1 MSFDA
6 AQIVALRAIA
16 PRLPRGLV
24 AESWRRRPSFAAAK
38 RALAGCGH
46 ALRAHPQF
54 IAYSVTDLPAA
65 LPMIAR
71 RLLRLPVLAWIY
83 ETLQQDDNRRVA
95 KEYFLDKLHSDYGD
109 LAEDQLQVAIQWGR
123 HAELF
128 GFDDDTDELFLE
140 SPS

>member
-24 AESWRRRPSFAAAK
+24 VESWRRGRSFAAAK

-71 RLLRLPVLAWIY
+71 KLLRLPVLAW
-83 ETLQQDDNRRVA
+83 TVRN
-95 KEYFLDKLHSDYGD
+95 
-109 LAEDQLQVAIQWGR
+109 AEERQKADHYADQMIF
-123 HAELF
+123 E
-128 GFDDDTDELFLE
+128 GFR
-140 SPS
+140 P